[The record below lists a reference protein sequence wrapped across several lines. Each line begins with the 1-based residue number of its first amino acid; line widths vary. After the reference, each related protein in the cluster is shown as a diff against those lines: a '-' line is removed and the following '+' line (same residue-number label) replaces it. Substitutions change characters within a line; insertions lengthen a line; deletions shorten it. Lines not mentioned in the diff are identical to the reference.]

1 MLPWLMRLGPLAAR
15 AGRGVNLARRRL
27 FAKDPFIKRPAVA
40 GGDAPYTPLRPYH
53 TGGGTRGRPAPTRL
67 GRDPALAPGEVR
79 HAKYPDI
86 PAQMYP
92 KGYARRHPYKFGAKA
107 AGIGATGALVGYPF
121 LRGGDEEPPIDPT
134 LMTAPT
140 DPWSA
145 PEDMM
150 SFAESEIARV
160 EEGEQ
165 NFRKLMDYGMLIAA
179 TGGNAEK
186 FFERGKWVL
195 EQSDQYAQDKQ
206 YAKAVRAV
214 YKEGDMPKS
223 AREAYNRLTP
233 LMGPEKAAVL
243 SGHQLGMETGKTKE
257 ERAWN
262 EIMAVAQMGDLD
274 GAAAQL
280 VAAWNSG
287 RLKNPATHITI
298 YSAQIK
304 KARETLAG
312 VMSGGAGYAQGV
324 TDIALRE
331 ASA

>member
-1 MLPWLMRLGPLAAR
+1 MLPWLMKLGPLAAR

-40 GGDAPYTPLRPYH
+40 GMDAPYTPLTRYQRY
-53 TGGGTRGRPAPTRL
+53 GGPGRPKGPVRL
-67 GRDPALAPGEVR
+67 RRDPRLRPGETR
-79 HAKYPDI
+79 METYPDI
-86 PAQMYP
+86 PARMYP
-92 KGYARRHPYKFGAKA
+92 RGWTRRNPRKSIA
-107 AGIGATGALVGYPF
+107 AGLGIGGVGAFTGYGLMA
-121 LRGGDEEPPIDPT
+121 GGEEPPIDPT
-134 LMTAPT
+134 RMTTPT
-140 DPWSA
+140 EQWSA

-165 NFRKLMDYGMLIAA
+165 NFRKLMDFGMLIAA

-223 AREAYNRLTP
+223 ARDAYERLTP

-257 ERAWN
+257 ERLWN
-262 EIMAVAQMGDLD
+262 KIIGIAQYDIES
-274 GAAAQL
+274 AAAEL
-280 VAAWNSG
+280 VAAWGSK
-287 RLKNPATHITI
+287 RLGGAPDYTEYNMRMEE
-298 YSAQIK
+298 
-304 KARETLAG
+304 ARRLLEG
-312 VMSGGAGYAQGV
+312 VVSGGAGYSDEPQNIRV
-324 TDIALRE
+324 

>member
-1 MLPWLMRLGPLAAR
+1 MLPWLMRLGPAAAR
-15 AGRGVNLARRRL
+15 LGPRL
-27 FAKDPFIKRPAVA
+27 FRGTGWGKKARGTSTVRPPTV
-40 GGDAPYTPLRPYH
+40 APYTPVGRRFRGTKGKYEPVTPPTGTPPY
-53 TGGGTRGRPAPTRL
+53 TPLYTNPATIARQP
-67 GRDPALAPGEVR
+67 PGW
-79 HAKYPDI
+79 
-86 PAQMYP
+86 
-92 KGYARRHPYKFGAKA
+92 ARQHPYKAGVAGTLGA
-107 AGIGATGALVGYPF
+107 GVGAFTGYGLMA
-121 LRGGDEEPPIDPT
+121 GDEEPPIDPN
-134 LMTAPT
+134 LMTTPT

-223 AREAYNRLTP
+223 AREAYERLTP

-274 GAAAQL
+274 GAAAAL

-298 YSAQIK
+298 YSAQLK

-312 VMSGGAGYAQGV
+312 VMSGGAGYAEGV

>member
-1 MLPWLMRLGPLAAR
+1 MLPWLMRLGPGAAR
-15 AGRGVNLARRRL
+15 FGRGLFGGTGWGKKARDIPGTSGVLGRGTRPIPGRPPPGVARRTRDVPEADIGLRTAGRETV
-27 FAKDPFIKRPAVA
+27 PA
-40 GGDAPYTPLRPYH
+40 GW
-53 TGGGTRGRPAPTRL
+53 
-67 GRDPALAPGEVR
+67 
-79 HAKYPDI
+79 
-86 PAQMYP
+86 
-92 KGYARRHPYKFGAKA
+92 ARRHPKTSLA
-107 AGIGATGALVGYPF
+107 AGLGTAGVGTFTGYGLMA
-121 LRGGDEEPPIDPT
+121 GDETPPIDPNRLT
-134 LMTAPT
+134 TPVQ
-140 DPWSA
+140 PWSA
-145 PEDMM
+145 PEGMM

-165 NFRKLMDYGMLIAA
+165 NFRKLMDFGMLIAA

-223 AREAYNRLTP
+223 AREAYERLTP

-257 ERAWN
+257 ERLWN
-262 EIMAVAQMGDLD
+262 KIISIAQTGDIES
-274 GAAAQL
+274 AAREL
-280 VAAWNSG
+280 VAAWGTN
-287 RLKNPATHITI
+287 RLGGAPDYTDNNLRMEE
-298 YSAQIK
+298 
-304 KARETLAG
+304 ARRLLQG
-312 VMSGGAGYAQGV
+312 VASGGAGYSEGV